1 MAQSWI
7 KDPDADLDYQIDW
20 SDWLDDDETIVSSAW
35 ILPEGITSDQDD
47 DTDTTATIWLQGGEA
62 GADHR
67 VTNRIATS
75 AGRIEDRTIVIRVR
89 ER

>member
-1 MAQSWI
+1 
-7 KDPDADLDYQIDW
+7 
-20 SDWLDDDETIVSSAW
+20 
-35 ILPEGITSDQDD
+35 
-47 DTDTTATIWLQGGEA
+47 LQGGEA